1 MKRVIIV
8 SIISSVLLSLAGYSR
23 TIDRI
28 GKEWFIVQMDTTFGF
43 DPYYY
48 ALSIEDIDKTNQ
60 ILETIIDDLDMSNI
74 NIDHYYR
81 QYVGMMSE
89 KGIIVSIQFLP
100 KTEINNLNRAT
111 KKFQSNEQ
119 REERDLCQIDLSKEW
134 IEIHSRDNGV
144 WNIKINISIGKVES
158 VNMNDIT
165 TDVCSNSQ
173 EVQGASTNG
182 LYRTSSSSDNDKV
195 QTIPSVTI
203 TSPQVNTMIEFAIS
217 HAQEYYPQCC
227 NLVVSP
233 KDYSIVITSYNQ
245 NNTAYFNVSFLTEE
259 YLNKMGPFMGYTTY
273 NNYTI
278 YCDTGSYFVKDE
290 KSKSLT
296 IEQIDYTESNS
307 RIIDFVSYRFKL
319 SNDSICWLNA
329 PVAMSDN

>member
-43 DPYYY
+43 DQYYY

-158 VNMNDIT
+158 VNINDIT

-182 LYRTSSSSDNDKV
+182 R
-195 QTIPSVTI
+195 
-203 TSPQVNTMIEFAIS
+203 
-217 HAQEYYPQCC
+217 
-227 NLVVSP
+227 
-233 KDYSIVITSYNQ
+233 
-245 NNTAYFNVSFLTEE
+245 
-259 YLNKMGPFMGYTTY
+259 
-273 NNYTI
+273 
-278 YCDTGSYFVKDE
+278 
-290 KSKSLT
+290 
-296 IEQIDYTESNS
+296 
-307 RIIDFVSYRFKL
+307 
-319 SNDSICWLNA
+319 
-329 PVAMSDN
+329 

>member
-1 MKRVIIV
+1 MKFGSFIVTFVCVFCCAFAQRYYDISKITNDGIITAGTYSVDTQQIGQNVIIRRQLFID
-8 SIISSVLLSLAGYSR
+8 SITDV
-23 TIDRI
+23 
-28 GKEWFIVQMDTTFGF
+28 K
-43 DPYYY
+43 PYY
-48 ALSIEDIDKTNQ
+48 
-60 ILETIIDDLDMSNI
+60 IIYGTGDSARYKIASKFDST
-74 NIDHYYR
+74 
-81 QYVGMMSE
+81 
-89 KGIIVSIQFLP
+89 KC
-100 KTEINNLNRAT
+100 INNLSEIKVGDNVLLELTKIYPIDSTDSVAVMRNLGIGLGFGPFYLKLEQESGYKIYTAT
-111 KKFQSNEQ
+111 N
-119 REERDLCQIDLSKEW
+119 L
-134 IEIHSRDNGV
+134 
-144 WNIKINISIGKVES
+144 
-158 VNMNDIT
+158 
-165 TDVCSNSQ
+165 
-173 EVQGASTNG
+173 NG

-259 YLNKMGPFMGYTTY
+259 YLNKMDPFMGYTTY